1 MRDFQAAFGGLVID
15 GPAWEVRLCGT
26 AIDLTRTEFEILLV
40 LASQP
45 RRVVT
50 DDEIVAAVWG
60 EGWFGD
66 ENNLAVHVSKLR
78 HKLGESGLRPRYI
91 RTVRGVGYRFDPHAS
106 PVPGPRDALTTH
118 EHVCEGMVSE
128 VRSVEVRTDGQLR
141 VVSVMPVDAPVLGHD
156 PRDLLG
162 RYFPFVDGH
171 PWGDHAS
178 ALEAVDILIAS
189 GVREWTARH
198 VVLRADGT
206 SVHADVATCIKA
218 DEEGRLAEL
227 RVVRFERDEEA
238 GGGGGGD
245 SMNSGH
251 CAPSRLAWGHD

>member
-1 MRDFQAAFGGLVID
+1 MRDFQAAFEDLVID

-78 HKLGESGLRPRYI
+78 HKLGESGLRPRFI

-106 PVPGPRDALTTH
+106 PVPGPRNVLATH

-141 VVSVMPVDAPVLGHD
+141 VVSVMPMDAPVLGHD

-178 ALEAVDILIAS
+178 ALEAVDVLIAS

-227 RVVRFERDEEA
+227 RVVLFERDDEA
-238 GGGGGGD
+238 GGGGD

>member
-1 MRDFQAAFGGLVID
+1 MRDLQAAFGDLVID
-15 GPAWEVRLCGT
+15 GPAWEVRLRGA

-78 HKLGESGLRPRYI
+78 HKLGESGLRPRFI
-91 RTVRGVGYRFDPHAS
+91 RTVRGVGYRFDPQ
-106 PVPGPRDALTTH
+106 PGLVPGPADALATR
-118 EHVCEGMVSE
+118 EHVCEGMVRE
-128 VRSVEVRTDGQLR
+128 VGSIEVRTDGQLR
-141 VVSVMPVDAPVLGHD
+141 VVSVEPVGAPVLGHD

-162 RYFPFVDGH
+162 RYFPVVDGH
-171 PWGDHAS
+171 PWHDHAS
-178 ALEAVDILIAS
+178 ALEAMDVLIAS

-206 SVHADVATCIKA
+206 SVHADVATCIQV

-227 RVVRFERDEEA
+227 RFALVERDEE
-238 GGGGGGD
+238 GGGD
-245 SMNSGH
+245 SMISGH
-251 CAPSRLAWGHD
+251 RAPSRLA